1 MKRFFTPNIDARGR
15 IIRGLMALM
24 LFAVAA
30 YGFTFSGWLG
40 LIFVALG
47 VFASFEALRGWCA
60 MRACGVK
67 TRY

>member
-1 MKRFFTPNIDARGR
+1 
-15 IIRGLMALM
+15 MALM